1 MGDVEVAERHRIERS
16 FSSFKIIPIDDDN
29 DIHHSERTD
38 FPVVDVVGRGGDD
51 KKTDRNVV
59 EEIDRWLPITE
70 SRKGNAYTAAFHLL
84 SSGIGTPALVL
95 PFAFTSLGWS
105 WGIVVLSVIFAWRL
119 YTMWLL
125 VHLHESI
132 NGTCYSRYLQ
142 LAITAFGVNLGKF
155 LSIFPI
161 MYLSGGTC
169 VMSII
174 AGGRTLQLF
183 YNSMCETDH
192 NCLQKSL
199 SGAQWFL
206 LFVCL
211 AILIAQFF
219 PNLHSLAWI
228 SFVGSVL
235 GVAYFTLL
243 WALSI
248 SKGRPNGVTYD
259 PSDNV
264 TTTMARFRAILN
276 GVAIVAIAFRGHNLV
291 LEIQGTLPTNPKH
304 PTRISMWRGV
314 IASYSFVAMCV
325 FPLAIG
331 GYWAYGNMMPANGI
345 MGAIPKYHQES
356 TPKWLTGTIYMMV
369 VIQCLCSFQIYAMP
383 VFDNLERIY
392 VSRHHKASPRRVRS
406 CIKLFFGGLTYF
418 ISVAF
423 PFLGSLAA
431 FVGGIALPLSLVY
444 PCFMWISIKK
454 PQRNSLMYC
463 LNMFLGCLGILISV
477 VQVAGALWNLVV
489 DKLDANFFNP

>member
-1 MGDVEVAERHRIERS
+1 MGDVEVSERRRIEGS
-16 FSSFKIIPIDDDN
+16 FSSFKIIPINDDD
-29 DIHHSERTD
+29 DTLHSEGTNFSPVD
-38 FPVVDVVGRGGDD
+38 DDVVVDEKKDTDVV
-51 KKTDRNVV
+51 K
-59 EEIDRWLPITE
+59 EIDSLLPITE

-105 WGIVVLSVIFAWRL
+105 WGIVVLTVIFAWRL

-125 VHLHESI
+125 VHLHETV
-132 NGTCYSRYLQ
+132 NGTRYSRYLQ
-142 LAITAFGVNLGKF
+142 LAILAFGKKLGKC
-155 LSIFPI
+155 LSIFPT

-183 YNSMCETDH
+183 YNTICENDQH
-192 NCLQKSL
+192 CLHKSL

-206 LFVCL
+206 VFVCL

-219 PNLHSLAWI
+219 PNLNSLAWV
-228 SFVGSVL
+228 SFVGSIL
-235 GVAYFTLL
+235 GVTYFTMI

-248 SKGRPNGVTYD
+248 AKGRPNGVTYN

-264 TTTMARFRAILN
+264 TTTMAQFRAVLN

-304 PTRISMWRGV
+304 PTKTRMWRGV

-345 MGAIPKYHQES
+345 MGAIAKYHQES
-356 TPKWLTGTIYMMV
+356 TPKWLIGTIYMMV

-392 VSRHHKASPRRVRS
+392 VSRHLKACPRWVRS
-406 CIKLFFGGLTYF
+406 FIKLFFGGLTYF

-454 PQRNSLMYC
+454 PQRNSLMYW

-477 VQVAGALWNLVV
+477 VQVAGALWNLVI